1 MNTSMLRAIPA
12 WALMLLGVS
21 PVLAAEDHSDP
32 TVNRILATRQA
43 ILDQTDSSN
52 ASDYI
57 FLSFWDFDGTILK
70 GDCSEGL
77 SADGTTVYEGLAQR
91 CIEAGHS
98 SIYPAEGGYQDFV
111 RDYTHMDHVIG
122 RWMAYPFVGQM
133 LRGGPVDDIQELAG
147 KHFENVLRK
156 FYFRSSI
163 EMLEGLEAAGVEC
176 HILSASIDLFVDTAA
191 PTLDLPLDRFNG
203 IELQIEKGR
212 VTEQLVYPVT
222 WAEGKTR
229 KLQAIVRRMKKSHP
243 GKQIFVIAA
252 FGNSYGTDGPFMK
265 HVASL
270 KLPAGK
276 PTSVM
281 INGGTPPAD
290 YRDLF
295 LEVQQSETVEDP
307 AAP

>member
-1 MNTSMLRAIPA
+1 
-12 WALMLLGVS
+12 MLLSLS
-21 PVLAAEDHSDP
+21 PVLAAEHHSDQ
-32 TVNRILATRQA
+32 VVSRILATRQA
-43 ILDQTDSSN
+43 ILDQAGGND
-52 ASDYI
+52 ASDYV

-77 SADGTTVYEGLAQR
+77 SADGTTVYDGLAQR
-91 CIEAGHS
+91 CIEAGLS
-98 SIYPAEGGYQDFV
+98 SIYPALDGYQDFV

-133 LRGGPVDDIQELAG
+133 LRGAAVSEIQELAG
-147 KHFENVLRK
+147 RHFQNVLQK

-163 EMLEGLEAAGVEC
+163 EMLESLEAAGVEC

-191 PTLDLPLDRFNG
+191 PTLNLPLERFNG
-203 IELQIEKGR
+203 IELQVENGR

-229 KLQAIVRRMKKSHP
+229 KLQAIVRRMKKNHP
-243 GKQIFVIAA
+243 GKKFFVIAA

-276 PTSVM
+276 PISVM
-281 INGGTPPAD
+281 INGGAPPEE

-295 LEVQQSETVEDP
+295 LEIQQSETVEEP